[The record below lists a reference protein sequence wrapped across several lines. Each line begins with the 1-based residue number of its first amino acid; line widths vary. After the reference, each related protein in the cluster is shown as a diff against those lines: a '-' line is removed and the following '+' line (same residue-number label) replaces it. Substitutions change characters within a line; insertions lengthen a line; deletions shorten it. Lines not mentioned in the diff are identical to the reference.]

1 MQHHQQI
8 AQQHQMTV
16 AAELPSEPPLMELP
30 AESHHMDYH
39 PTPSPGMDHSVMDH
53 SGMDHGRMDHNGMDH
68 GGMDHNRM
76 DHTGMLYQQPIA
88 EESQTNFFTIPTPNV
103 GASSLHHTLFEDWS
117 SMTTTLVDDSFQL
130 SAGWPSGLPSQTPGQ
145 GHGTSG

>member
-1 MQHHQQI
+1 
-8 AQQHQMTV
+8 MTV

-30 AESHHMDYH
+30 AEPHHMDYH
-39 PTPSPGMDHSVMDH
+39 PTPSPGMDHSRMDH
-53 SGMDHGRMDHNGMDH
+53 SPMDHNGMDH
-68 GGMDHNRM
+68 GGMDHNQMDHNQMDHNQMDHNRM

-88 EESQTNFFTIPTPNV
+88 EESQTDFYTIPNPNV

-130 SAGWPSGLPSQTPGQ
+130 SAGWPGGLPSQNPGQ
-145 GHGTSG
+145 AHGTSG